1 MSFGQ
6 TVSMF
11 GAIVILVTLLV
22 VIPVAVIIS
31 GGVLAG
37 VIGTVLKING
47 DKTHE
52 GSELLETN
60 Y

>member
-1 MSFGQ
+1 MGP
-6 TVSMF
+6 
-11 GAIVILVTLLV
+11 ALIVIALLV

-31 GGVLAG
+31 GGVLAAI
-37 VIGTVLKING
+37 IGTTLKING
-47 DKTHE
+47 EKTHE

>member
-1 MSFGQ
+1 MA
-6 TVSMF
+6 
-11 GAIVILVTLLV
+11 GAILIIIVLVAI
-22 VIPVAVIIS
+22 IPVLVIVS

-52 GSELLETN
+52 GSELIDLN
-60 Y
+60 N